1 MTLREQIQSDM
12 KDAMR
17 AHDAAKLSAIRMLW
31 SSVKQKEVDER
42 ITADDSV
49 ITAIIAKAVKERHD
63 SIEQYRKG
71 GREDL
76 AAKEQSEIDVFTA
89 YLPKPL
95 SEEEINQGIDRE
107 RRRFRYGR
115 DGQSDGPR
123 QAQAYGARRYEQGLC
138 CDPREAAPEITRRIW
153 RAAVRGPQSSINALS
168 CSG

>member
-63 SIEQYRKG
+63 SIEQYR
-71 GREDL
+71 
-76 AAKEQSEIDVFTA
+76 T
-89 YLPKPL
+89 
-95 SEEEINQGIDRE
+95 
-107 RRRFRYGR
+107 
-115 DGQSDGPR
+115 
-123 QAQAYGARRYEQGLC
+123 
-138 CDPREAAPEITRRIW
+138 
-153 RAAVRGPQSSINALS
+153 
-168 CSG
+168 

>member
-95 SEEEINQGIDRE
+95 SEEEINQVIDEAIANAGVSGMPRW
-107 RRRFRYGR
+107 
-115 DGQSDGPR
+115 QSDGPR
-123 QAQAYGARRYEQGLC
+123 QAQLTGRA
-138 CDPREAAPEITRRIW
+138 DMSKVSAAI
-153 RAAVRGPQSSINALS
+153 RAKLLQK
-168 CSG
+168 

>member
-31 SSVKQKEVDER
+31 SSVKQKEV
-42 ITADDSV
+42 DDSV

-95 SEEEINQGIDRE
+95 SEEEINQVIDE
-107 RRRFRYGR
+107 AIANAGVSGMAAMGKVMGLVKPKLTGR
-115 DGQSDGPR
+115 ADMSKVS
-123 QAQAYGARRYEQGLC
+123 
-138 CDPREAAPEITRRIW
+138 AAI
-153 RAAVRGPQSSINALS
+153 RAKLLQK
-168 CSG
+168 